1 MISTH
6 YHTVTA
12 MNLHIRIVSLIGITS
27 FQVNSSLPVYDPSF
41 LPSSTHDRQV
51 LTKKGGKVYPQDRYQ
66 SNCAHKHSQN
76 ACFVLKAELL
86 HTVVCPFHYCRYW
99 PINHTLHI
107 GLPFKCSETTNSNQ
121 ISDTLWQGIYITV
134 SYAEHVSVML
144 KPVSVNDA
152 GSTSGAEK

>member
-1 MISTH
+1 MISTY
-6 YHTVTA
+6 YHKVTA
-12 MNLHIRIVSLIGITS
+12 MNVHIRIVSLIGITS

-76 ACFVLKAELL
+76 VNIVHVLYWRQNYYILYSVL
-86 HTVVCPFHYCRYW
+86 FTTFHYCRYW

-121 ISDTLWQGIYITV
+121 ISETLWQGI
-134 SYAEHVSVML
+134 SQLAMQSM
-144 KPVSVNDA
+144 
-152 GSTSGAEK
+152 